1 MLDIMKFLNKLARS
15 DKYQAIYARATE
27 IKDMQL
33 FKNNRDLSFI
43 QSYFL
48 YYLKMYKFLYE
59 ELAVGESYLTNEVL
73 KDPIRRE
80 AYLLYRKQRFK
91 DSRNKQSN
99 EKAKDNKLS
108 NREHGIIFKN
118 KKKKV
123 GR

>member
-1 MLDIMKFLNKLARS
+1 MGLLNKLARS
-15 DKYQAIYARATE
+15 DKYQAIYTRATE

-59 ELAVGESYLTNEVL
+59 ELAIGESYLTKEVL

-91 DSRNKQSN
+91 DSRNKQPD
-99 EKAKDNKLS
+99 KKTRDDNLS

-118 KKKKV
+118 KKV
-123 GR
+123 GK